1 MNLSPGTFVLT
12 QEESVVK
19 AEILQAL
26 QYIECNHLLVLKRI
40 QRDLKQCF
48 LTLIYA
54 KTTDK
59 VKQKLDRIYSLVLL
73 GILKIYL

>member
-26 QYIECNHLLVLKRI
+26 HYVECNCSFASAEKDSERFKAMFPDSDI
-40 QRDLKQCF
+40 CKN
-48 LTLIYA
+48 
-54 KTTDK
+54 
-59 VKQKLDRIYSLVLL
+59 
-73 GILKIYL
+73 